1 MTLTIMRK
9 TFKKQRPRII
19 NYRPFKHFSNEE
31 FRKPLIDNLSNQIYV
46 NNNDGFNRFCKIIID
61 TLNSFALIK
70 NKFVRANQMPFTTKE
85 LSREIMKSSRLRNSF
100 LRKKTEGIRKLYVK
114 QRNKCVSLLKKAK
127 KEYYQSLDVENVI
140 DNKKF

>member
-1 MTLTIMRK
+1 MRK

-70 NKFVRANQMPFTTKE
+70 NKFVRASQMPFTTKE

-100 LRKKTEGIRKLYVK
+100 LRKKTEETRKLYVK
-114 QRNKCVSLLKKAK
+114 QRNKCVSLEK
-127 KEYYQSLDVENVI
+127 S
-140 DNKKF
+140 

>member
-1 MTLTIMRK
+1 MTLAIMRK

-70 NKFVRANQMPFTTKE
+70 NKFVRASQMPFTTKE

-100 LRKKTEGIRKLYVK
+100 LRKKTEETRKLYVK
-114 QRNKCVSLLKKAK
+114 QRNKCVSLEK
-127 KEYYQSLDVENVI
+127 S
-140 DNKKF
+140 